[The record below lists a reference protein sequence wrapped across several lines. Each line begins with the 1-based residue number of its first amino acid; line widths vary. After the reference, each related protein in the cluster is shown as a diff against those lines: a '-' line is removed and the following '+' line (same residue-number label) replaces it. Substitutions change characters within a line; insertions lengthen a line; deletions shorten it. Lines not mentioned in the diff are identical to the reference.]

1 MAGEQKKLD
10 EYIKKNGI
18 DALFSNYEA
27 YKPYFSLMEF
37 PKRTYIYSND
47 YNERYLYFFV
57 KGRFKVYGNL
67 SNGKRILFRFC
78 SAFMLMGEMEF
89 LMGEQRLEE
98 TNVEA
103 VEDCVVVALDYHDI
117 REQLEN
123 DTKFLHC
130 LLQTMAEKISYF
142 GNMEMVNNLHTAEGR
157 VAVYLLNSV
166 KGTGIFSENQRIVAE
181 QLNISYRHLHRVL
194 QKFVDSGYLAR
205 MNHSYRVLDRE
216 GLKKCAAEQ

>member
-1 MAGEQKKLD
+1 M
-10 EYIKKNGI
+10 
-18 DALFSNYEA
+18 FSNYEM
-27 YKPYFSLMEF
+27 YRPYFSLVEF
-37 PKRTYIYSND
+37 PKRSFIYSSD

-78 SAFMLMGEMEF
+78 SAYMLMGEMEF
-89 LMGEQRLEE
+89 LMGEQRMEE

-103 VEDCVVVALDYHDI
+103 VEDCVAVTLDYRNI
-117 REQLEN
+117 RNLLEN

-130 LLQTMAEKISYF
+130 LLQCMAEKISYF
-142 GNMEMVNNLHTAEGR
+142 GNMEMVNNLHTAEGK

-166 KGTGIFSENQRIVAE
+166 EGTGIFSENQRIVAE

-194 QKFVDSGYLAR
+194 QKFVDLGYLQR
-205 MNHSYRVLDRE
+205 VNHSYRVMDRE
-216 GLKKCAAEQ
+216 GLKKNAAEQ